1 MPTISKQCKTK
12 CSCLTDILVSFKT
25 LKLMPWISKHIHI
38 IDHDKNIDMQKL
50 YFNVQTMNM
59 AFNAFTMW
67 KNYHIV
73 LPTKTLVSLSL
84 IPLNLLYDQ
93 FIIWR
98 TIQIQANCSLY
109 CVKLVPSKR
118 SNFTKPWFNIFKVVP
133 SFTPCLVVKYCLK
146 LLGILH
152 GVIME
157 EQD

>member
-67 KNYHIV
+67 KNQNLEFATFTGFLHCRLAIKGFRRYFF
-73 LPTKTLVSLSL
+73 LLFLSSANSQTASCSKPL
-84 IPLNLLYDQ
+84 CIGQSKLHLSRLSASIPLYKSTMLALNVL
-93 FIIWR
+93 FI
-98 TIQIQANCSLY
+98 
-109 CVKLVPSKR
+109 
-118 SNFTKPWFNIFKVVP
+118 
-133 SFTPCLVVKYCLK
+133 
-146 LLGILH
+146 
-152 GVIME
+152 GVA
-157 EQD
+157 